1 MKKLLIFLVCLISL
15 PMCDGVQAQTW
26 HDAKDGGYHVFG
38 LGWSRSSLRKYQ
50 RLPTA
55 ERSLIG
61 NTNLSN
67 NSLLSSGLY
76 VRFRT
81 DANAISIS
89 YVMTKSATQH
99 YFVSTFGQSGV
110 DLYARSDDG
119 KTYHWL
125 APHVGNAGFSSP
137 ATANYRNIIPANME
151 GNKVCEY
158 VLYLPSLN
166 GVNSLKV
173 GTNTDAETFE
183 WIEAPEEFDGIVA
196 YGGGTVQGASAS
208 HPGNTWTNIVGRAL
222 DLPVVNL
229 GFMGMAQLDK
239 GVFDV
244 MAELK
249 PQAFIIDAMPDML
262 SNIDDIVDRVLAGVK
277 TLRAVNQRPILLVE
291 SPGTPDKL
299 IRPDVQ
305 ALHTAANA
313 KLKEAYDQLISEGY
327 HNIFYMT
334 EEEIGLTDD
343 DFVDGIDVNDLG
355 MKRYAEVYLQKL
367 AYIEENKEDLLDAID
382 RVEAP
387 VKENGATYDLNGRR
401 VGDNLQK
408 GIYIRNGKKFAV
420 TE

>member
-26 HDAKDGGYHVFG
+26 HDARDGGYHVFG

-137 ATANYRNIIPANME
+137 ATANYRNIIPDNME

-262 SNIDDIVDRVLAGVK
+262 SNIDNIVNRVLTGVK

>member
-26 HDAKDGGYHVFG
+26 HDARDGGYHVFG

>member
-26 HDAKDGGYHVFG
+26 HDARDGGYHVFG
-38 LGWSRSSLRKYQ
+38 VGWSRSSLRKYQ

>member
-26 HDAKDGGYHVFG
+26 HDARDGGYHVFG

-408 GIYIRNGKKFAV
+408 GIYIRNGKKFV
-420 TE
+420 VK

>member
-89 YVMTKSATQH
+89 YAITKAATQH

-125 APHVGNAGFSSP
+125 APHVGNAGFGSP
-137 ATANYRNIIPANME
+137 ATANYRNISPANME

-239 GVFDV
+239 GAFDV

-262 SNIDDIVDRVLAGVK
+262 SKIDDIVDRVLTGVK

-291 SPGTPDKL
+291 SPGTPDKF

-313 KLKEAYDQLISEGY
+313 KLKEAYDQLIDEGY

-334 EEEIGLTDD
+334 EEEIDLTDD

-367 AYIEENKEDLLDAID
+367 AYIEENKENILDAID

-387 VKENGATYDLNGRR
+387 VKENGVTYDLNGRR

>member
-1 MKKLLIFLVCLISL
+1 
-15 PMCDGVQAQTW
+15 MCDGVQAQTW
-26 HDAKDGGYHVFG
+26 HDARDGGYHVFG

-408 GIYIRNGKKFAV
+408 GIYIRNGKKFV
-420 TE
+420 VK

>member
-1 MKKLLIFLVCLISL
+1 M
-15 PMCDGVQAQTW
+15 
-26 HDAKDGGYHVFG
+26 
-38 LGWSRSSLRKYQ
+38 RKYQ

>member
-26 HDAKDGGYHVFG
+26 HDARDGGYHVFG

-229 GFMGMAQLDK
+229 GFMGMAQLDT

>member
-26 HDAKDGGYHVFG
+26 HDARDGGYHVFG

-262 SNIDDIVDRVLAGVK
+262 SNIDNIVNRVLTGVK